1 VNIRFIA
8 SQAAGS
14 DSGVSFED
22 RTLPRREHGTSVSRY
37 RVSMDIGGTFTDV
50 VAYDEA
56 TGTYVAGKSSTTPR
70 DLTEGVFAAL
80 DQVVS
85 SPAEIGFTVHGTTQG
100 LNAFLQR
107 KGEQVLL
114 LATKGAGDIYHI
126 ARGNRLRLYDIH
138 YRKPTPLV
146 PRSDIV
152 EIGGRLNYA
161 GEELEPL
168 DEDAIR
174 AAAQRVRDEGFGAVA
189 VAYLFAYLNPA
200 HELRTREI
208 LAEELDGVPVSLSH
222 QVAREWREYERTSS
236 TVIDAY
242 IAPVVRRYLER
253 LETEMRRRGLG
264 VPLHVMQSSGGIVTA
279 QSARDLSLQTL
290 LSGPVGGTM
299 GGVALARILER
310 PNLICIDMGGTS
322 FDVSLVVDGKPD
334 VASETTFEGFPLL
347 MSVVNIHTIG
357 AGGGSLAYAEAGG
370 LRVGPQS
377 AGADPGP
384 ASYGR
389 GGTRPTV
396 TDANL
401 VLGRVDPG
409 AFAGGRM
416 TLDREAAERA
426 VESLANE
433 LGLGVVELA
442 EGICDVI
449 NAKMA
454 QAIRTLTVEK
464 GIEPRDFALV
474 AFGGAGPMHA
484 VFLARELGIREVI
497 VPPYPGAFS
506 AWGMLETEIRKDFSR
521 TYYTPLA
528 ALDHADLA
536 RTLTELEAEG
546 FTSLADEGITRQTG
560 RVLHAVDVRYVG
572 QEYTLTIPL
581 AGADEPRDADFDRAV
596 ADRFHAAHQTRFGH
610 ANPGAPVEFVIV
622 RAMALGDMGRVD
634 PSQGEET
641 AGAAYPSR
649 TAEVVFGRRSV
660 PTAMIERAD
669 LPIGARVDGPAIVS
683 EPTATTV
690 VPPGASLRVE
700 PFGSL
705 VVTVGEEE

>member
-1 VNIRFIA
+1 
-8 SQAAGS
+8 
-14 DSGVSFED
+14 
-22 RTLPRREHGTSVSRY
+22 
-37 RVSMDIGGTFTDV
+37 MDIGGTFTDV
-50 VAYDEA
+50 VAYDET
-56 TGTYVAGKSSTTPR
+56 TGTYVAGKASTTPHN
-70 DLTEGVFAAL
+70 LTQGVFAAL
-80 DQVVS
+80 DQVIA
-85 SPAEIGFTVHGTTQG
+85 SPQEIGFTVHGTTQG
-100 LNAFLQR
+100 LNTFLQR
-107 KGEQVLL
+107 KGEKILL
-114 LATKGAGDIYHI
+114 LATRGAGDVYHI

-168 DEDAIR
+168 DEEAIR
-174 AAAQRVRDEGFGAVA
+174 AAARRAKEEGFGAVA
-189 VAYLFAYLNPA
+189 VAFLFSFLNPA
-200 HELRTREI
+200 HELRAGEI
-208 LAEELDGVPVSLSH
+208 LAEELDGVPISLSH
-222 QVAREWREYERTSS
+222 RVAREWREYERTSS
-236 TVIDAY
+236 TVVDAY

-253 LETEMRRRGLG
+253 LEAELQRRGLG

-290 LSGPVGGTM
+290 LSGPVGGTV
-299 GGVALARILER
+299 GGVALARILDR

-357 AGGGSLAYAEAGG
+357 AGGGSLAYCEAGG
-370 LRVGPQS
+370 LRVGPRS

-384 ASYGR
+384 ACYGR
-389 GGTRPTV
+389 GGDKPTV
-396 TDANL
+396 TDANFL
-401 VLGRVDPG
+401 LGRVDPT

-416 TLDREAAERA
+416 TLDRDAAERA
-426 VESLANE
+426 VAALADDLGLSSLA
-433 LGLGVVELA
+433 LA

-521 TYYTPLA
+521 TYYTPLS

-536 RTLTELEAEG
+536 KTLAELEFEG
-546 FTSLADEGITRQTG
+546 FISLRDEGITRETG
-560 RVLHAVDVRYVG
+560 RVAHAVDIRYVG

-581 AGADEPRDADFDRAV
+581 TSAGEPLEPDFDRAIS
-596 ADRFHAAHQTRFGH
+596 DRFHAAHDTRFGH
-610 ANPGAPVEFVIV
+610 ANPGAPVELVIV
-622 RAMALGDMGRVD
+622 RTMALGDMGRIE
-634 PSQGEET
+634 PTKREA
-641 AGAAYPSR
+641 AGSTSYPSA
-649 TAEVVFGRRSV
+649 TAEVVFGRRAV
-660 PTAMIERAD
+660 PTQMIQRDD
-669 LPIGARVDGPAIVS
+669 LPIGAVVAGPAIVS

-690 VPPGASLRVE
+690 VPPGTTLRVDL
-700 PFGSL
+700 FGSL
-705 VVTVGEEE
+705 VIAAGKE

>member
-1 VNIRFIA
+1 
-8 SQAAGS
+8 
-14 DSGVSFED
+14 
-22 RTLPRREHGTSVSRY
+22 
-37 RVSMDIGGTFTDV
+37 MDIGGTFTDV
-50 VAYDEA
+50 VAYDET
-56 TGTYVAGKSSTTPR
+56 TGAYMAGKASTTPH
-70 DLTEGVFAAL
+70 DLTLGVFAAL
-80 DQVVS
+80 DQIVT
-85 SPAEIGFTVHGTTQG
+85 SPSEIAFTVHGTTQG

-107 KGEQVLL
+107 RGERILL
-114 LATKGAGDIYHI
+114 LATRGAGDVYHI
-126 ARGNRLRLYDIH
+126 ARGNRTRLYDIH

-146 PRSDIV
+146 PRGDIV

-168 DEDAIR
+168 DEEAIR
-174 AAAQRVRDEGFGAVA
+174 DAARRARDEGFGAVA
-189 VAYLFAYLNPA
+189 VAFLFSYLNPA
-200 HELRTREI
+200 HELRAREI
-208 LAEELDGVPVSLSH
+208 LAEELNGVSVSLSH

-236 TVIDAY
+236 AVVDAY

-253 LETEMRRRGLG
+253 LEAEMQRRGLT

-279 QSARDLSLQTL
+279 RSARDLSLQTL
-290 LSGPVGGTM
+290 LSGPVGGAM
-299 GGVALARILER
+299 GGVALARILQR
-310 PNLICIDMGGTS
+310 PNLIGIDMGGTS
-322 FDVSLVVDGKPD
+322 FDVSLVVAGKPD

-357 AGGGSLAYAEAGG
+357 AGGGSLAYSEAGG
-370 LRVGPQS
+370 LRVGPRS

-389 GGTRPTV
+389 GGDRPTV

-401 VLGRVDPG
+401 VLGRVDPA

-416 TLDREAAERA
+416 TLDREAAQRA
-426 VESLANE
+426 VGTLADE

-497 VPPYPGAFS
+497 VPPFPGAFS

-528 ALDHADLA
+528 GLDHADLA
-536 RTLTELEAEG
+536 RTLSELEAEG
-546 FTSLADEGITRQTG
+546 FLSLEDEGITRETG
-560 RVLHAVDVRYVG
+560 RVAHAVDVRYVG

-581 AGADEPRDADFDRAV
+581 LSADEPLGEAFDRAV
-596 ADRFHAAHQTRFGH
+596 SDRFHAAHQTRFGH
-610 ANPGAPVEFVIV
+610 ANPGAPVEFVVV
-622 RAMALGDMGRVD
+622 RSMALGDLGRVEPAPQD
-634 PSQGEET
+634 ASSDGS
-641 AGAAYPSR
+641 YPAT
-649 TAEVVFGRRSV
+649 TAEVIFGRRAL
-660 PTAMIERAD
+660 PTAMIQRAD
-669 LPIGARVDGPAIVS
+669 LPVGAVVAGPAIVS
-683 EPTATTV
+683 EATATTV
-690 VPPGASLRVE
+690 VPPGASLRVD

-705 VVTVGEEE
+705 VITAGMDQEQ